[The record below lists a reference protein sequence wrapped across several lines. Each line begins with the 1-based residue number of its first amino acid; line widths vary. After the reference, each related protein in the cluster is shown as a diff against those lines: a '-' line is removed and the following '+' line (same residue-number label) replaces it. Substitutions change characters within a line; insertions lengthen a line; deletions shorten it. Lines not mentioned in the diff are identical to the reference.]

1 MATINDFKKLE
12 LKIAKILEVYDHPK
26 ADKLYLLKIS
36 LGGIQKQLV
45 AGIKEYYKKEDLIG
59 KQIVVIDNLDPAT
72 IRGEISE
79 GMLLASRDDEGISLI
94 APDRETKLG
103 SLVS

>member
-1 MATINDFKKLE
+1 MATINDFQKLE

-36 LGGIQKQLV
+36 LGDIEKQLV
-45 AGIKEYYKKEDLIG
+45 AGIRENYKKEDLIG
-59 KQIVVIDNLDPAT
+59 RQIVVIDNLDPAT

-94 APDRETKLG
+94 VPGREMRLG